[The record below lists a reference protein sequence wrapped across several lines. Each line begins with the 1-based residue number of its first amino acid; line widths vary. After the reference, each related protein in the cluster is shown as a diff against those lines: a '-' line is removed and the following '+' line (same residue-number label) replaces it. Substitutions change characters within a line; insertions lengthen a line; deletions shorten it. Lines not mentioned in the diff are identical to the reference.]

1 MLSKVEILQTIRKYL
16 NEWKE
21 EIIRNHERAGQV
33 ASGKTKDSIQV
44 KMREDGGSLVGA
56 SYIYVLEKGRGK
68 SKKSQGGV
76 LKNNIKSW
84 ILAKGI
90 TPDGK
95 VKLDDLAYLI
105 TRKIHEEGTQLFKN
119 GGRTDIYS
127 NVITRENIK
136 KMIKEIG
143 VDYMKQIKSQIVN
156 V

>member
-1 MLSKVEILQTIRKYL
+1 MLSKVEILQTVKKYL
-16 NEWKE
+16 DKWKE
-21 EIIRNHERAGQV
+21 DIVGNHERAGQV
-33 ASGKTKDSIQV
+33 ASGKTKNSFQV
-44 KMREDGGSLVGA
+44 RMREDGGSIVGA
-56 SYIYVLEKGRGK
+56 DYIYVLEKGRGR
-68 SKKSQGGV
+68 SKRSQGGI

-90 TPDGK
+90 TPSGK
-95 VKLDDLAYLI
+95 VNLDDLAYLI

-143 VDYMKQIKSQIVN
+143 VDYMKQIKSQIVK

>member
-16 NEWKE
+16 NEWEE

-76 LKNNIKSW
+76 LKNNIKNW

-90 TPDGK
+90 TPSGK
-95 VKLDDLAYLI
+95 VSLDDLAYLI
-105 TRKIHEEGTQLFKN
+105 TRKIHEDGTQLWRN
-119 GGRTDIYS
+119 GGRSDIYS
-127 NVITRENIK
+127 NVITRESIK

-143 VDYMKQIKSQIVN
+143 VDVMKQIKSQLVK

>member
-136 KMIKEIG
+136 KMIK
-143 VDYMKQIKSQIVN
+143 
-156 V
+156 

>member
-1 MLSKVEILQTIRKYL
+1 MLSKVEVLQTVKRYL

-44 KMREDGGSLVGA
+44 KMREDGGSIVGA
-56 SYIYVLEKGRGK
+56 SYFYVLEKGRGK
-68 SKKSQGGV
+68 SKKSQGGI

-90 TPDGK
+90 TPSGK
-95 VKLDDLAYLI
+95 VSLDNLAYLI
-105 TRKIHEEGTQLFKN
+105 TRKIHEDGTQLWRS

-143 VDYMKQIKSQIVN
+143 VDVMSKIKSQLVK